1 METLSLNRVIEAASP
16 VILLGVK
23 EAEMLV
29 KVIREGIGSCTVMEE
44 VYIERLVGKMERFGE
59 NSRNAAMDEYA
70 GEVEDGGL

>member
-44 VYIERLVGKMERFGE
+44 VYIERLVGKMERFVE

>member
-1 METLSLNRVIEAASP
+1 MNRVIEAASP

-44 VYIERLVGKMERFGE
+44 VYIERLVGKMERFVE